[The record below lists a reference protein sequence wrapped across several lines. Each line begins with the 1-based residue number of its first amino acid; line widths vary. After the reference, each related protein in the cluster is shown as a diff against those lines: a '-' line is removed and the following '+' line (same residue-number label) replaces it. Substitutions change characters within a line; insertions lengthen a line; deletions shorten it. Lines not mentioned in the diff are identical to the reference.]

1 MIFNGFKLHAVPTIH
16 EAYCTNKKCKKKP
29 ELVEVSNGL
38 LSISLFCKEC
48 KSVYILKLERQEKV
62 SKAYIQQCIDEV
74 EGNRRTLEVSR
85 AFREE
90 LDERDTLEK
99 NKRLK
104 RTKKFLKNNK

>member
-38 LSISLFCKEC
+38 LSISLFCIEC

-62 SKAYIQQCIDEV
+62 SKAYLQQCMDEV
-74 EGNRRTLEVSR
+74 EGNRRTLELGR
-85 AFREE
+85 AYREE
-90 LDERDTLEK
+90 L
-99 NKRLK
+99 NKRDALK
-104 RTKKFLKNNK
+104 ESKRNK